1 MDIKIRSTIENSFED
16 FLLFHDYSVEK
27 LSDSVYKVV
36 KENEFPVFLNI
47 DKEQI
52 FFEVDLGNIESIA
65 SKDLY
70 FKMLDLNTEILPVSL
85 GINNCKEDD
94 PRLVLV
100 ESREVKNLDDNEVLK
115 VFSSLELA
123 VDRVEA
129 LLESII
135 K

>member
-27 LSDSVYKVV
+27 LSGTVFKVA

-47 DKEQI
+47 DKDQI

-70 FKMLDLNTEILPVSL
+70 FKLLDLNTEILPVSL

-135 K
+135 N